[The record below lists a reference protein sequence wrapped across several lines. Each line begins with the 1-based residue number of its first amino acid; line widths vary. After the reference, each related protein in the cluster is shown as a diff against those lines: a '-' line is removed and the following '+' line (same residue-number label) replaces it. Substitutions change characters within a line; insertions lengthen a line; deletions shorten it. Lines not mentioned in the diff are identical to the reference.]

1 MYAFFSLAGLGSV
14 IAFFGGLVWLI
25 VALIRLRS
33 VRNPSVTV
41 LAGVVVFIIVIIA
54 QASLGSDD
62 ASNESSPASSSAAQ
76 TDAPSVASSPPTQA
90 PPTPT
95 SIPSGESRSEPA
107 PYGYPVVHSGI
118 EVTVLDVT
126 RGIDLPDIFTPL
138 DEGNE
143 WVVVNL
149 RLRNQGD
156 PDKTKR
162 YHTSDFRIVGSRG
175 IIYDDWFITPNTG
188 SNLGSGEFFG
198 GGEVEG
204 NIVQQVHQDDADLTL
219 IYAPAFRGSRY
230 LSIEKP

>member
-25 VALIRLRS
+25 VALIRRRS
-33 VRNPSVTV
+33 VRNPSVAV
-41 LAGVVVFIIVIIA
+41 LASVIVFIIVAIA
-54 QASLGSDD
+54 QASIGSYY
-62 ASNESSPASSSAAQ
+62 ASNESSSASSSAAQ
-76 TDAPSVASSPPTQA
+76 TDAPSVASA

-95 SIPSGESRSEPA
+95 PIPSGESRSEPA

-126 RGIDLPDIFTPL
+126 RGVELPDIFTPL

-198 GGEVEG
+198 GGEVDG
-204 NIVQQVHQDDADLTL
+204 NIVQQVHRDDAELTL

>member
-25 VALIRLRS
+25 VALIRRRS

-41 LAGVVVFIIVIIA
+41 LASVIVFVVVVIA
-54 QASLGSDD
+54 QASLGSDY
-62 ASNESSPASSSAAQ
+62 ASNESSSASSSAAQ
-76 TDAPSVASSPPTQA
+76 TDAPSVASA

-95 SIPSGESRSEPA
+95 PIPSGESRSEPA

-126 RGIDLPDIFTPL
+126 RGVELPDIFTPL

-198 GGEVEG
+198 GGEVDG
-204 NIVQQVHQDDADLTL
+204 NIVQQVHRDDAELTL
-219 IYAPAFRGSRY
+219 IYAPVFRGSRY

>member
-1 MYAFFSLAGLGSV
+1 MYAFFSLAGLASV

-25 VALIRLRS
+25 VALIRQRS

-41 LAGVVVFIIVIIA
+41 LASIVVFAIVFIA
-54 QASLGSDD
+54 QASIESDD
-62 ASNESSPASSSAAQ
+62 ASNESSSASSSAAQ
-76 TDAPSVASSPPTQA
+76 ADALSSDSA

-95 SIPSGESRSEPA
+95 PIPSGESRSEPV

-126 RGIDLPDIFTPL
+126 RGVDLPDIFTPL

-143 WVVVNL
+143 WVVVKL

-156 PDKTKR
+156 PDKTRR
-162 YHTSDFRIVGSRG
+162 YHTSDFRIVGKRG
-175 IIYDDWFITPNTG
+175 VIYDDWFITPNTG

-198 GGEVEG
+198 GGGEVAG
-204 NIVQQVHQDDADLTL
+204 NIVQQVHQDDGELTL
-219 IYAPAFRGSRY
+219 IYSPAFRGSRY
-230 LSIEKP
+230 LLIQKP